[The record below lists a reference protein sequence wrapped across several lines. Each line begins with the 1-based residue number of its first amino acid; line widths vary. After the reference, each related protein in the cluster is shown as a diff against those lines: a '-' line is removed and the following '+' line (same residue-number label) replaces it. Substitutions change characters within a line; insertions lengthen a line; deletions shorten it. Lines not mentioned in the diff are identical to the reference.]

1 MSLAPGPGDQTP
13 SSNSGGFDWLG
24 AAGVLADIFG
34 NTPSESSQGAPVDP
48 YGPRRS
54 YVDTTKDEINSL
66 LQLALE
72 SFKEPESLI

>member
-24 AAGVLADIFG
+24 AAGVLVDIFG
-34 NTPSESSQGAPVDP
+34 NPPSESNQGTPVDP

>member
-24 AAGVLADIFG
+24 AAGVLADIF
-34 NTPSESSQGAPVDP
+34 NPPSESNQGTPVGS
-48 YGPRRS
+48 YEPRPT
-54 YVDTTKDEINSL
+54 YVDTTRDEIKSL